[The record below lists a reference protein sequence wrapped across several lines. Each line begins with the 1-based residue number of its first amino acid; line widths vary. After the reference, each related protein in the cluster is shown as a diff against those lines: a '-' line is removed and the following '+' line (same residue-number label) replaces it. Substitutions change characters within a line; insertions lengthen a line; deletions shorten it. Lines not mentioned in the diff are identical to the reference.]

1 MTTVSVPAG
10 WPATEDQARAVQDE
24 LRARV
29 VLDEAGPPPGRGRV
43 TGVDVAYDDEL
54 DLVAAAA
61 VVLDSAALDVVAEST
76 AVGRVSFPYVPGLL
90 AFRELPTVLAALE
103 SLPCEPGLVV
113 CDGYGLAHPRRFGLA
128 SHLGVLTGLPTIG
141 VAKNPFT
148 FAYDDPPAPR
158 GSASPLLAGTEEVG
172 RALRTRESVK
182 PVFVSVGHRTTL
194 DNACAHVL
202 ALTPTYRLPETTRRA
217 DTLCRLAL
225 REATS
230 PAKPVAEAAA
240 ADPTRSWGRA
250 LFESRRDPVTW
261 AGRVLAAAAGPDP
274 APGIR
279 AALELAGDRDRWH
292 RGREVFE
299 LVRRARPLDSEQP
312 AESERILF
320 RLAELVGKLAHN
332 VAGPPPYFDHH
343 AGWEIGPLARRLAA
357 GTDDAAAR
365 QRIAEVLG
373 EPPPAAPAPVPGAG
387 QAPGAR
393 VV

>member
-1 MTTVSVPAG
+1 MTTVGVPAG

-29 VLDEAGPPPGRGRV
+29 VLDEAGPPPGTGRV

-61 VVLDSAALDVVAEST
+61 VVLDAATLDVVAEST

-90 AFRELPTVLAALE
+90 AFRELPTVLSALE

-158 GSASPLLAGTEEVG
+158 GSASPLLADTEEVG

-202 ALTPTYRLPETTRRA
+202 ALTLTYRLPETTRRA
-217 DTLCRLAL
+217 DALCRRAL
-225 REATS
+225 REATLPS
-230 PAKPVAEAAA
+230 GPVADAAA
-240 ADPTRSWGRA
+240 ADPTRSWGRTV
-250 LFESRRDPVTW
+250 FERQRDPVTW
-261 AGRVLAAAAGPDP
+261 AGRVLAAAAGREP
-274 APGIR
+274 APAVR
-279 AALELAGDRDRWH
+279 AAMELAGDRDRWH

-299 LVRRARPLDSEQP
+299 LVRREGPHDGDRP
-312 AESERILF
+312 AETERILF

-332 VAGPPPYFDHH
+332 VAGPAPYFDHH
-343 AGWEIGPLARRLAA
+343 AGWQIGPLARRLAA
-357 GTDDAAAR
+357 VTDDAGAGR
-365 QRIAEVLG
+365 RIAEALG
-373 EPPPAAPAPVPGAG
+373 EPLPAGPGPDAVPGSG
-387 QAPGAR
+387 SLDG
-393 VV
+393 